1 MFTGSPIFVRVR
13 SSRFAPR
20 GRNSWLWLAPG
31 VGLLMLALA
40 IVIWP
45 ELLAYLVAAGLA
57 TVGAVL
63 TAWGWAIRQSTRSQT
78 QQAPTYHVYPQ
89 DGM

>member
-31 VGLLMLALA
+31 VGLLLLALA
-40 IVIWP
+40 IMIWP
-45 ELLAYLVAAGLA
+45 ELLAYLVAAALA
-57 TVGAVL
+57 MAGAAL
-63 TAWGWAIRQSTRSQT
+63 TAWGWAMRQATRSQE
-78 QQAPTYHVYPQ
+78 QAPTYRVYPN
-89 DGM
+89 DVY